1 MIEEYL
7 ALMMK
12 YASYME
18 LTLTGSQGST
28 AQFWII
34 YIQAVFIFYFTE
46 HAVQIIWIYSSIL
59 LYWPDA
65 LQLLCCSRP
74 NYGRWIVRY
83 HMNLLNVDKTH
94 PGVCEVLQSH

>member
-7 ALMMK
+7 AFMMK

-18 LTLTGSQGST
+18 LTLIGSQGST
-28 AQFWII
+28 GQFWMI
-34 YIQAVFIFYFTE
+34 YIQDAHVFIFYFTE

-65 LQLLCCSRP
+65 LQLL
-74 NYGRWIVRY
+74 WW
-83 HMNLLNVDKTH
+83 
-94 PGVCEVLQSH
+94 